1 MNQDQFLSAVRTVLK
16 IAGSALATHG
26 ATKAASIVNSED
38 VIGLVLLIA
47 AAAWS
52 HFAHKS
58 DPPTAPPM
66 PSVGTTGS
74 VLGVL
79 LLLAV
84 WSSGCAYVRSVTDK
98 TTDGKGITSE
108 RTVVRAYTLFDSQS
122 QLTKFRNTTGGPTSN
137 AWVSGTSI
145 GTLNESASSTNLN
158 TLVGDVV
165 GAAVGA
171 AVKSAA
177 PVPK

>member
-52 HFAHKS
+52 HFAHQS

-66 PSVGTTGS
+66 PSVGTTG
-74 VLGVL
+74 
-79 LLLAV
+79 
-84 WSSGCAYVRSVTDK
+84 CAYVRAVTDK